1 MARLSLYGVG
11 EVANLAHRYNL
22 PSATAINLVNDLLDI
37 INTDFIKGGD
47 KEIWY
52 WVFATEKSYFVR
64 NVEDDGWEALDI
76 WCRCYI
82 MDYVLTDEEIKKALF
97 DGYFEH
103 KK

>member
-47 KEIWY
+47 KEI
-52 WVFATEKSYFVR
+52 
-64 NVEDDGWEALDI
+64 
-76 WCRCYI
+76 
-82 MDYVLTDEEIKKALF
+82 
-97 DGYFEH
+97 
-103 KK
+103 